1 MPDPVGARQ
10 LPLVL
15 PHEAALGRDDFLIGG
30 SNRDAFAL
38 VDGWPDWPS
47 PVVVLAGPIGSGKT
61 HLVEIWRAISG
72 AAIVDAGDLGSVDV
86 AALAAQGA
94 VAVEDAHLGFD
105 ETALFHLLNA
115 ARQSG
120 TSVLITSRTW
130 PQAWQLSLPDL
141 ASRLRAATPLEI
153 LEPDDDLLRRVL
165 VKLFSDRQI
174 MVEPSVVDFLVT
186 RMERSLFAAGRA
198 VDSLDRKSLAEGRR
212 ITRPLAA
219 RCLESAD
226 PQAE

>member
-1 MPDPVGARQ
+1 MRDPSGARQ

-15 PHEAALGRDDFLIGG
+15 PHQAALGRDDFLVGG
-30 SNRDAFAL
+30 SNREAL
-38 VDGWPDWPS
+38 ALIDGWPDWPS

-61 HLVEIWRAISG
+61 HLVEIWREISG
-72 AAIVDAGDLGSVDV
+72 AAVIDAGDLGHVDI
-86 AALAAQGA
+86 AELAAQGA
-94 VAVEDAHLGFD
+94 VAVEDAHKGFD

-120 TSVLITSRTW
+120 ASVLITSRTW

-141 ASRLRAATPLEI
+141 GSRLRAATPVEI
-153 LEPDDDLLRRVL
+153 QEPDDDLLRRVL

-174 MVEPSVVDFLVT
+174 MVEPAVVDYLLA
-186 RMERSLFAAGRA
+186 RMERSLFAAGRT
-198 VDSLDRKSLAEGRR
+198 VDLLDRKSLAEGRR

-219 RCLESAD
+219 SCLESAETRGD
-226 PQAE
+226 